1 MKISTATVKGT
12 FDIVPS
18 DMRLREWM
26 KNTVLN
32 IYKKSGFEQIE
43 TPSIEN
49 LELLTKSEGGEN
61 LNLLFKILKRGE
73 KLDLGKENLSED
85 SICDLGLRYDLTLPL
100 SRFYTNNRE
109 VLPNPFKA
117 IQTGWVW
124 RAEKP
129 QKGRFRQFTQC
140 DIDIMGEKSEIA
152 EIELITTT
160 AKALK
165 ALTFDN
171 FTVKINDRRLLKSVI
186 TSIGFEEQEVESLC
200 ITLDKMDKIGRDGV
214 TKELLSKGYNEE
226 KVTAF
231 LSALEDLK
239 GLDKEVLSKYNVEEE
254 VLDSLRRVI
263 EVVQKQSKGV
273 YNIEFDVTLI
283 RGMGYYT
290 GQIFEIVSNDFGS
303 SIAGGGRYDKMIGRF
318 QKEDVPAVGFSIGF
332 ERIFSILK
340 ERNFE
345 IPDAT
350 AKLALLFTSSD
361 DINAVLEWANGLR
374 EEGKIVS
381 VFPKNKKFGKQIN
394 NLIRQRFDAYAICN
408 EGVLGEVT
416 KLEAEEEE
424 K

>member
-1 MKISTATVKGT
+1 MKISTSTVRGT

-18 DMRLREWM
+18 DMKLREWM
-26 KNTVLN
+26 KNTILA
-32 IYKKSGFEQIE
+32 IYKQSGFQQIE

-73 KLDLGKENLSED
+73 KLKLDQENLKED
-85 SICDLGLRYDLTLPL
+85 DLCDLGLRYDLTLPL

-124 RAEKP
+124 RAERP

-140 DIDIMGEKSEIA
+140 DIDIMGEKSDIA

-160 AKALK
+160 AKALQ
-165 ALTFDN
+165 ALTFEN

-186 TSIGFEEQEVESLC
+186 ISIGFEETEVESLC
-200 ITLDKMDKIGRDGV
+200 ITLDKADKIGKEGV
-214 TKELLSKGYNEE
+214 LKELLSKGYDEV
-226 KVTAF
+226 KVNAF
-231 LSALEDLK
+231 LSALDDLK
-239 GLDKEVLSKYNVEEE
+239 GLDREVLSKYNVEVE
-254 VLDSLRRVI
+254 VLESLKRVI
-263 EVVQKQSKGV
+263 DVVQNQSKGL

-290 GQIFEIVSNDFGS
+290 GQIFEIVSNEFGS

-318 QKEDVPAVGFSIGF
+318 QKEDVPAVGFAIGF
-332 ERIFSILK
+332 ERVYSILK

-345 IPDAT
+345 IPDT
-350 AKLALLFTSSD
+350 TEKVALLFNSNE
-361 DINAVLEWANGLR
+361 DINFVLEWANGLR

-381 VFPKNKKFGKQIN
+381 IFPKNKKFSKQIN
-394 NLIRQRFDAYAICN
+394 NLKKQNFQFYGVCN
-408 EGVLGEVT
+408 EGVAGEIVEIT
-416 KLEAEEEE
+416 EE
-424 K
+424 